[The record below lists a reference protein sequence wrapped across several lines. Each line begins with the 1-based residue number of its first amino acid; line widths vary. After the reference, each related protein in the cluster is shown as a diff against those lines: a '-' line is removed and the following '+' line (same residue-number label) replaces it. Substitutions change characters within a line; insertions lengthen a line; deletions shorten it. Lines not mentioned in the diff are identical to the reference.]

1 MLNSVFRMGSS
12 APKQNSQQP
21 LAVAKQHAAMQ
32 EPSTNT
38 PTRRALAPV
47 SGNQANTMQRIKN
60 FVTGPSASF
69 TVASDMPQQTASAKK
84 VCRHTCLL
92 CPRPRPAVLGA
103 LPTPLLLLALFAPR
117 TRLVSTRLTRRVGG
131 AAPSVL
137 LESWRSS
144 QGQSTPLNSLAS
156 SLRGCTLPCSLQH
169 LIASHP
175 PHHILF
181 ILNTVLQSA
190 AQPLLLLDL
199 TNKC

>member
-84 VCRHTCLL
+84 VCRHTCPL
-92 CPRPRPAVLGA
+92 CPRPRPAALGA
-103 LPTPLLLLALFAPR
+103 LLTPLLLLALFAPR
-117 TRLVSTRLTRRVGG
+117 TRLTRRVGG
-131 AAPSVL
+131 AAPSVV

-144 QGQSTPLNSLAS
+144 QDQSTPLHSLAS

-181 ILNTVLQSA
+181 ILNTVPQSA
-190 AQPLLLLDL
+190 AHPLLLLDL
-199 TNKC
+199 TNKF